1 MVLSEDST
9 KVQVVTGTWE
19 TKGMRK
25 TMINSR
31 GTKKLERKEE
41 RKEGRKKRKKER
53 RNGIIFCCCG
63 STVNSV

>member
-31 GTKKLERKEE
+31 GTKKLERKE
-41 RKEGRKKRKKER
+41 GRKKRKKER
-53 RNGIIFCCCG
+53 RNGILFCCCG

>member
-41 RKEGRKKRKKER
+41 RKEGRKEEKKER
-53 RNGIIFCCCG
+53 RNGILFCCCG

>member
-41 RKEGRKKRKKER
+41 RKEGRKEEKKER
-53 RNGIIFCCCG
+53 KKKW
-63 STVNSV
+63 NSILLLWLNCE